1 MLRNEKTGVLT
12 LSNLSSDHCLVIMES
27 MHTKKF
33 LGRKIFVN
41 CVVPNSPAKVPAE
54 TPTTLAKSSTDTG
67 NPVIDEPKSS
77 DSVPLM
83 SSPVLDPRASSLA
96 ASKTVNCQTSKISK
110 NAIEEFEFSTPLK
123 SFSQNITNKGLDE
136 MFELANKRKASN
148 SPESQEYSKKEK
160 KAAKKEQKNKS
171 KNEMKAKLQLV
182 VSPSKIV

>member
-1 MLRNEKTGVLT
+1 M
-12 LSNLSSDHCLVIMES
+12 
-27 MHTKKF
+27 
-33 LGRKIFVN
+33 
-41 CVVPNSPAKVPAE
+41 VPNSPAKVPAE

-160 KAAKKEQKNKS
+160 KQQKKIR
-171 KNEMKAKLQLV
+171 
-182 VSPSKIV
+182 KIKVKTK